1 MPTGT
6 GYNPTQAA
14 GWISKVYS
22 PRFDRLCY
30 ERSKLRQ
37 RVDEGEALHGQLV
50 IPKHDNLTVVTRAD
64 GTDIYDAV
72 VTSNTEGTITVSPTY
87 YDCNVAVDDRTIAR
101 AVADPTAVIQEGA
114 VLALSQQA
122 DINVATQFVSLTS
135 NPLGSFA
142 ADLDLP
148 TILAG
153 RAAVLKGA
161 KEYATIGELMFA
173 YHTDQDDAVM
183 GIGPLTQWSAR
194 GDANN
199 AAKTGVLGEAFG
211 IQFIFTTVV
220 RNSGGGY
227 NNCMFIKQGFVIS
240 YNIRPSTKLREA
252 VGNSKVIL
260 SQMDMG
266 VNIKRDSYSALLKS
280 KPS

>member
-1 MPTGT
+1 MASGT

-14 GWISKVYS
+14 GWVSKRYS

-30 ERSKLRQ
+30 ESSKLVQ
-37 RVDEGEALHGQLV
+37 RVDEDEALHGQLV
-50 IPKHDNLTVVTRAD
+50 ISKHDNLTVTTRAD
-64 GTDIYDAV
+64 GTDIYEPTF
-72 VTSNTEGTITVSPTY
+72 TSNTEGTITVSPTY

-101 AVADPTAVIQEGA
+101 AVADPNSMLAESAVMA
-114 VLALSQQA
+114 LAQQG
-122 DINVATQFVSLTS
+122 DINVATQFFSLTT

-142 ADLDLP
+142 SDLDLP

-161 KEYATIGELMFA
+161 KEYAKIGEIYFA

-183 GIGPLTQWSAR
+183 GIAPLTQWSAR
-194 GDANN
+194 GDTGN
-199 AAKTGVLGEAFG
+199 AAKTGILGEAFG
-211 IQFIFTTVV
+211 IQFLFTTNI

-227 NNCMFIKQGFVIS
+227 NNCMFIKRGFVVS
-240 YNIRPSTKLREA
+240 YNIRPRTKLQPH
-252 VGNSKVIL
+252 GNAQWIL
-260 SQMDMG
+260 GEMDQG
-266 VNIKRDSYSALLKS
+266 VNIKRDQYSALLKS